1 LGTLQDHG
9 DPAQQLPE
17 IGPVMTGDLAQW
29 QSRLAKHFAEFQRT
43 RSGTLGAPL
52 FALEHGLDPSEVQ
65 AITASVRGQ
74 IRNGPPSAEHSLP
87 WIVYSTELGYRFSG
101 DEYWQTFE
109 EETPGWT
116 NNGSRHAIRGFYQSF
131 QQTFNGALPSGP
143 WAEHFSIICWPI
155 THAVLPRDL
164 QRQLAKVLYELRHSY
179 SAELFESPSKLGE
192 LIATR
197 AWSGTSRRF
206 QNFAEETQLVGQI
219 AAALLLEGEFGTGRL
234 IHPATL
240 ERITSDLD
248 RQRVAREWLRGAR
261 RIAKERAQVRGLAST
276 HGKARPSSGRVED
289 ARLDVAALGIEPRLV
304 LRPVDTT
311 SSAWTATLE
320 IPDLGHLLLRFP
332 KAGAIL
338 NGSRCVVAGSSGR
351 PLARGRLLHGSQAVP
366 LVRWPK
372 ADEVLLQ
379 FEERAPELDYLL
391 RTECLL
397 RPGPTW
403 LFRIASDGL
412 AYELR
417 TLRVRAGERYIL
429 ISDRPLP
436 ESTDNVVPLEI
447 KCDGVKA
454 AMLAIPSGITAS
466 WEATLRRLGLA
477 IAKTIEVW
485 PAGLAAVAWDGE
497 GRGEWLA
504 SERPC
509 LALQADHPVAALV
522 VSLGS
527 DPAHSIEL
535 SPVVPDSPIFLE
547 LPQLGVGL
555 HNVHLSTRD
564 FEDTTDQ
571 PLGDLDVV
579 IRITENR
586 PWAPGV
592 NAYSP
597 LVVNVDPPSP
607 SLEQFW
613 EGHVD
618 FAVNGPPGHQLK
630 ATVSLFQRD
639 SDPEIFHHNLPAI
652 ALPVTA
658 DQWRRQFD
666 RHCRH
671 VPGAN
676 PAYDKARICQ
686 IHMRAEELG
695 ELTLRCEREFTPLRW
710 LVRRD
715 HRQFALTL
723 LNDTDSKTAPL
734 VQSSQF
740 ETPANY
746 RTVPASSTYSVP
758 SAGGL
763 FVACLDQYSAAI
775 IAPPA
780 VTGLQDLRCR
790 PSIPPDQRSLDSVL
804 RALHAVRPWGE
815 ARLPG
820 DPITT
825 KRQRDVIDA
834 FATHI
839 VQIIGGDHWTRE
851 ESSTRQSSGAMDKL
865 ASAVSRRHEEALFG
879 AVINRDAHELAAA
892 TCKKR
897 TAWLGALTKRYLP
910 PLRLEKTNDSDHGS
924 GNGSPATGPD
934 SPEWL
939 SELGL
944 RLASAPFTVEQW
956 AGCSLERGVKRLLE
970 EVPTLARAARLMVLA
985 IDRNL
990 ESAAGPGE
998 VYAGW
1003 RWQ

>member
-1 LGTLQDHG
+1 M
-9 DPAQQLPE
+9 P
-17 IGPVMTGDLAQW
+17 GDLAQW
-29 QSRLAKHFAEFQRT
+29 QTRLAKHFAELQRT
-43 RSGTLGAPL
+43 RGGSLGAPL
-52 FALEHGLDPSEVQ
+52 FALEHGLDPSEVE
-65 AITASVRGQ
+65 AITTSVRGD
-74 IRNGPPSAEHSLP
+74 ILRGPPSAEHSLP
-87 WIVYSTELGYRFSG
+87 WIVYSTEFGYRYSG

-109 EETPGWT
+109 HETPGWT
-116 NNGSRHAIRGFYQSF
+116 VHGSRHTIRDFYHSF
-131 QQTFNGALPSGP
+131 QQRFAGAMPSGP

-164 QRQLAKVLYELRHSY
+164 QRQLARVLYELRYSY
-179 SAELFESPSKLGE
+179 SAELFESPSMLGE

-197 AWSGTSRRF
+197 AWSGTSRF
-206 QNFAEETQLVGQI
+206 QNLAQETQLVGQI
-219 AAALLLEGEFGTGRL
+219 AAALLLEGETGTGRL

-240 ERITSDLD
+240 RRIASDLD
-248 RQRVAREWLRGAR
+248 RERRAREWLRGAR
-261 RIAKERAQVRGLAST
+261 RVAKERAQVRGLAST
-276 HGKARPSSGRVED
+276 HGKARPPSGRVED

-304 LRPVDTT
+304 LRPLDTRNT
-311 SSAWTATLE
+311 VWTVTLE
-320 IPDLGHLLLRFP
+320 IPDLSHLLLRFP
-332 KAGAIL
+332 KAREIL
-338 NGSRCVVAGSSGR
+338 TGSRCVVAGSSGR
-351 PLARGRLLHGSQAVP
+351 PLARGRLLHGSQAVS
-366 LVRWPK
+366 LVRWPNS
-372 ADEVLLQ
+372 DEVLLQ
-379 FEERAPELDYLL
+379 FEQRAPELDYLL

-397 RPGPTW
+397 RPGSTW

-412 AYELR
+412 AYELKS
-417 TLRVRAGERYIL
+417 LRVRAGERYIVL
-429 ISDRPLP
+429 SAEALP
-436 ESTDNVVPLEI
+436 ESTGHIIPLDI
-447 KCDGVKA
+447 KCDGIRA
-454 AMLAIPSGITAS
+454 AMLAIPSAITAP
-466 WEATLRRLGLA
+466 WETTLRRLGLA
-477 IAKTIEVW
+477 IARTIEVW
-485 PAGLAAVAWDGE
+485 PAGLAAIAWDGE

-509 LALQADHPVAALV
+509 LALQADHPVAALL

-535 SPVVPDSPIFLE
+535 SSVVPGSPIFLE

-564 FEDTTDQ
+564 FEGTTDQ
-571 PLGDLDVV
+571 PLGELDVV

-597 LVVNVDPPSP
+597 LIVNVDPPSP

-613 EGHVD
+613 EGQVD

-630 ATVSLFQRD
+630 ATVSLFERD
-639 SDPEIFHHNLPAI
+639 ADPEIFHTNLPAI
-652 ALPVTA
+652 PLPVTA
-658 DQWRRQFD
+658 DQWRRHFD
-666 RHCRH
+666 RHGRH
-671 VPGAN
+671 APGAN

-686 IHMRAEELG
+686 INMRAEELG

-715 HRQFALTL
+715 HRQFNLTL
-723 LNDTDSKTAPL
+723 LNDTDSNTAPL
-734 VQSSQF
+734 VEYSRF
-740 ETPANY
+740 DTPADY
-746 RTVPASSTYSVP
+746 LTLPASPTYSVP

-763 FVACLDQYSAAI
+763 YVAYYLDQYSAAI

-790 PSIPPDQRSLDSVL
+790 PSIPPDQRSIDSVL
-804 RALHAVRPWGE
+804 RALHAVRPWGD

-839 VQIIGGDHWTRE
+839 IQIIGGDHWIRE

-879 AVINRDAHELAAA
+879 AVINRDAHELAVA
-892 TCKKR
+892 TCKER
-897 TAWLGALTKRYLP
+897 VARLGALAKRQLP
-910 PLRLEKTNDSDHGS
+910 PLRLGKSNDIDHGS
-924 GNGSPATGPD
+924 GNGSPSTGPD
-934 SPEWL
+934 SAEWL

-956 AGCSLERGVKRLLE
+956 AGCSLEPGVKRLLE

-998 VYAGW
+998 IYAGW
-1003 RWQ
+1003 RWR